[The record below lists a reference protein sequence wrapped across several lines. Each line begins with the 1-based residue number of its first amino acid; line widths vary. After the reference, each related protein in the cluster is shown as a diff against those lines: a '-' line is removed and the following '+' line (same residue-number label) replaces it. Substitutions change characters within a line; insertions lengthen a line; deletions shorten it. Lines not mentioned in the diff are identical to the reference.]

1 MTSTGLFA
9 KVIEETLWAE
19 QAKRKRT
26 QLPLG
31 FTLYRERI

>member
-1 MTSTGLFA
+1 MTGRGLFA
-9 KVIEETLWAE
+9 KVIQETLWAE
-19 QAKRKRT
+19 HAKRKRT